1 MGNPQR
7 LPAKKKS
14 VEKAECLNCQA
25 ATNTKRIACG
35 HYFCSKCISDQ
46 GCELCGMLA
55 SIDDTE
61 TFVWQLEKELEART
75 QASQWE
81 KESEERQEYYLHE
94 VLRATQAA
102 KKSFQ
107 IKIQDHK
114 ANLVS
119 IEKSLA
125 ELQREKELVQKQLQ
139 MCNTG
144 IFAVV
149 ELGRQV
155 TGDAKTTLETF
166 NKHFGNIQIALPSNR
181 SLMQVFNGAL
191 QFGNLSTIHGLF
203 KLLDNCPVSG
213 EIFYV
218 TCNPLTSRSCSPV
231 GPGKNCL

>member
-7 LPAKKKS
+7 LPEKKKS
-14 VEKAECLNCQA
+14 IEKAECLNCQA

-35 HYFCSKCISDQ
+35 HYFCSKCISEQ

-75 QASQWE
+75 QASQLE
-81 KESEERQEYYLHE
+81 KESEERQEYYLRE

-102 KKSFQ
+102 KQNFQ

-114 ANLVS
+114 ARLAN

-125 ELQREKELVQKQLQ
+125 ELQREKELVQKKLQ

-144 IFAVV
+144 ILAVV

-155 TGDAKTTLETF
+155 TGDAKTTLAGLETF
-166 NKHFGNIQIALPSNR
+166 NKHFGNIQMALPNNH
-181 SLMQVFNGAL
+181 SLMQVFRGAL

-203 KLLDNCPVSG
+203 KLLDNCPVSE
-213 EIFYV
+213 EIF
-218 TCNPLTSRSCSPV
+218 
-231 GPGKNCL
+231 